1 MRALLVF
8 ALLLTA
14 GVAEARNV
22 RETHF
27 GNPALPSDRCFD
39 RVYSRDHLRKHPQQ
53 TVTRLTVI
61 LSETPGPRGGA
72 VLDLFAELTN
82 GMGGQSNFAKVIC
95 EPRGDA
101 LDCTPA
107 DGSAGGMTVQAA
119 KGGALLVSLKRQ
131 GLVFDNPE
139 GGMWLQGDA
148 GDDREF
154 LVPNADQQNCM

>member
-8 ALLLTA
+8 ALLIAA
-14 GVAEARNV
+14 GAAEARNV

-27 GNPALPSDRCFD
+27 ENPSQPSDRCFD
-39 RVYSRDHLRKHPQQ
+39 RVYSRDHMRKHPQQ

-72 VLDLFAELTN
+72 VLDLFAELKN

-95 EPRGDA
+95 APLGSV

-107 DGSAGGMTVQAA
+107 DGSAGGVTVQAA
-119 KGGALLVSLKRQ
+119 KGGALLVSLKWQ
-131 GLVFDNPE
+131 GLIFDNPE
-139 GGMWLQGDA
+139 GGMWVQGDA
-148 GDDREF
+148 GDDRQF
-154 LVPNADQQNCM
+154 LVPNVAPEACY